1 MIWAKGEDRMVQW
14 MKSLYLDDDLKESVL
29 TIKHKFKFKKY
40 PGSYYFIILPEGND
54 MPEIMR
60 CVFLK
65 QPYYKKI
72 NYDIIGIATDKKNAL
87 DLLCDMIEDAIK
99 VTGKVNIRQYYNAIN
114 Y

>member
-1 MIWAKGEDRMVQW
+1 MVQW
-14 MKSLYLDDDLKESVL
+14 MKPLYLDDDLKESIV

-40 PGSYYFIILPEGND
+40 PGSYYFILLPEGND

-65 QPYYKKI
+65 QPHYKNT
-72 NYDIIGIATDKKNAL
+72 NYKIIGVATDKKPAL

-99 VTGKVNIRQYYNAIN
+99 VTGTVNIRQFYDVMNQ
-114 Y
+114 